1 MMTADP
7 VAAVMNGAHIIESV
21 VAPPG
26 RQASAPRGLT
36 GAEVAVRVAAGQTNR
51 PPPRTGRSA
60 TNILVANVCT
70 RFNALLGA
78 LLVVILIVGPAQDA
92 LFGLVIVSNTAIG
105 LIQELRAKRAL
116 DRLSVITAPT
126 AQVVRDGERAV
137 VPASEVVLDDVLELH
152 AGDQVVVD
160 AVVLHSDG
168 LELDEA
174 LLTGESEPLPKR
186 PGGEVLSGSLVVAGS
201 GLVTATRV
209 GEKAYGAQLV
219 VEARRFTLARSELR
233 SGIDGMLRTITWI
246 LIPTA
251 LLLAWSQLTRNGN
264 LTDAIRGSVAGTV
277 TMVPEGLVLLTSMAF
292 AVGALRLARRQVLV
306 RELPAL
312 EGLARV
318 DMLCID
324 KTGTLTSG
332 QLRFETLQPLCDGP
346 AEAAIAALAAA
357 DNSPNATMRALQA
370 AWPNS
375 PSGWQS
381 VAAVP
386 FSSTRKFAA
395 VDFGPY
401 GVWLL
406 GAPDVLAPQWCSG
419 AGADLLR
426 TATDAGR
433 RVLLLGR
440 TQTLPDLATS
450 VGAGTVEPVALLEFA
465 EQLRADAAQTLAF
478 LAREGVTVKVLSGD
492 HPQTVGTLAAQLG
505 VRGADVPVDAR
516 SLPAPD
522 AAGFDAAVA
531 AGAVFG
537 RVTPAQKRA
546 MVLSLQRAGHVVAM
560 TGDGVNDALAL
571 KEADLGIAMGSGTAA
586 TRGLAQLVLLDD
598 AFSAIPYIVS
608 EGRRV
613 IANIERV
620 ANLFLTKTV
629 YAVALALAVGV
640 AGWPFPFLPRQ
651 LTLVSSL
658 TIGIPGFV
666 LALATGAPRA
676 EAGFVGRVLRFAVPA
691 GVVAAT
697 ATFLAFSVVRAD
709 GGTTLAVARTTAT
722 LVLCSVALWVLH
734 LLTRPTNA
742 ARQWLIAMMGAGL
755 LVSLAVPGLRRFFA
769 LELPSPLIWLAG
781 VGVAALAGGGLELGW
796 RLAGW
801 LHRRQLSRLPA
812 ARAH

>member
-1 MMTADP
+1 MSADITGPRATA
-7 VAAVMNGAHIIESV
+7 
-21 VAPPG
+21 VAPPA
-26 RQASAPRGLT
+26 RRAPAGRGLT
-36 GAEVAVRVAAGQTNR
+36 GPQVAARVAAGHTNR

-60 TNILVANVCT
+60 TDILIANVCT

-105 LIQELRAKRAL
+105 LIQEMRAKRAL
-116 DRLSVITAPT
+116 DRLAVITAPT
-126 AQVVRDGERAV
+126 AQVVRDGERV
-137 VPASEVVLDDVLELH
+137 VIPASEVVLDDVLELH
-152 AGDQVVVD
+152 TGDQVVVD

-174 LLTGESEPLPKR
+174 LLTGESEPLPKH
-186 PGGEVLSGSLVVAGS
+186 PGDEVLSGSLVVAGS

-318 DMLCID
+318 DTLCID

-332 QLRFETLQPLCDGP
+332 QLRFETFQPLCDAP
-346 AEAAIAALAAA
+346 AEAAIAAVAEA
-357 DNSPNATMRALQA
+357 DTSPNATMRALQA
-370 AWPNS
+370 AWPS
-375 PSGWQS
+375 APSGWQS

-395 VDFGPY
+395 VDFGPN

-406 GAPDVLAPQWCSG
+406 GAPDVLAPQWCGG
-419 AGADLLR
+419 AGADALR

-440 TQTLPDLATS
+440 TQTLPDPATGS
-450 VGAGTVEPVALLEFA
+450 GVGTVEPVALLEFA
-465 EQLRADAAQTLAF
+465 EQLRADAAQTLAY
-478 LAREGVTVKVLSGD
+478 LAREGITVKVLSGD

-505 VRGADVPVDAR
+505 VRGADAPVDAR
-516 SLPAPD
+516 SLPEPAD
-522 AAGFDAAVA
+522 AGFDDAIA

-546 MVLSLQRAGHVVAM
+546 MVMSLQRAGHVVAM

-598 AFSAIPYIVS
+598 AFSAVPYIVS

-658 TIGIPGFV
+658 TIGIPGFF
-666 LALATGAPRA
+666 LALASGAPRA

-697 ATFLAFSVVRAD
+697 ATFLAFSVVRAG

-734 LLTRPTNA
+734 LLTRPTNP
-742 ARQWLIAMMGAGL
+742 ARQGLIATMGAGL

-801 LHRRQLSRLPA
+801 LHRRQLSRRPG

>member
-1 MMTADP
+1 MTSGHIVGPRTPTATPP
-7 VAAVMNGAHIIESV
+7 V
-21 VAPPG
+21 
-26 RQASAPRGLT
+26 RQAPAPRGLT
-36 GAEVAVRVAAGQTNR
+36 GADVAARVAAGLTNR

-60 TNILVANVCT
+60 TGILIANVCT

-105 LIQELRAKRAL
+105 LFQELRAKRAL
-116 DRLSVITAPT
+116 DRLAVVTAPT
-126 AQVVRDGERAV
+126 AQVVRDWKRLV
-137 VPASEVVLDDVLELH
+137 VPASDVVLDEVLELH

-160 AVVLHSDG
+160 AVVLRSDG

-174 LLTGESEPLPKR
+174 LLTGESEPLPKH
-186 PGGEVLSGSLVVAGS
+186 PGDEVLSGSIVVAGG

-219 VEARRFTLARSELR
+219 AEARRFTLARSELR
-233 SGIDGMLRTITWI
+233 AGIDSILRTITWI

-318 DMLCID
+318 DTLCID

-332 QLRFETLQPLCDGP
+332 RLRFETFVPLCDAP
-346 AEAAIAALAAA
+346 AEAALAALAAA

-370 AWPNS
+370 AWPS
-375 PSGWQS
+375 APPGWQS

-395 VDFGPY
+395 VDFGPH

-406 GAPDVLAPQWCSG
+406 GAPDVLASEWSG
-419 AGADLLR
+419 AAGAERLR

-440 TQTLPDLATS
+440 TQTLPDPATGS
-450 VGAGTVEPVALLEFA
+450 GVGTVEPVALLEFA
-465 EQLRADAAQTLAF
+465 EQLRTDAAQTLAY
-478 LAREGVTVKVLSGD
+478 LAREGITVKVLSGD

-505 VRGADVPVDAR
+505 VRGADAPVDAR
-516 SLPAPD
+516 SLPEPD
-522 AAGFDAAVA
+522 AAGFDDAVA

-546 MVLSLQRAGHVVAM
+546 MVMSLQRAGHVVAM

-598 AFSAIPYIVS
+598 AFSAVPSIVS

-658 TIGIPGFV
+658 TIGIPGFF
-666 LALATGAPRA
+666 LALASGAPRA

-691 GVVAAT
+691 GIVAAT
-697 ATFLAFSVVRAD
+697 ATFLAFSVVRAG

-734 LLTRPTNA
+734 LLTRPTNP
-742 ARQWLIAMMGAGL
+742 ARQGLIAVMGASL
-755 LVSLAVPGLRRFFA
+755 LVSLAVPVLRRFFA

-801 LHRRQLSRLPA
+801 LHHRQLSRLPA
-812 ARAH
+812 GRAH